1 MNIIYDNIAKR
12 KRREYIPIIAG
23 IYARSEKSDLFPK
36 IIYLVKFIVVQSE
49 NLLISYFYKIHL
61 RKLRQISWWHE

>member
-12 KRREYIPIIAG
+12 KRWEYIPIIAG
-23 IYARSEKSDLFPK
+23 IYARSEKNDLFPK

-49 NLLISYFYKIHL
+49 NLLISYFYKSHL
-61 RKLRQISWWHE
+61 RKLRQISW